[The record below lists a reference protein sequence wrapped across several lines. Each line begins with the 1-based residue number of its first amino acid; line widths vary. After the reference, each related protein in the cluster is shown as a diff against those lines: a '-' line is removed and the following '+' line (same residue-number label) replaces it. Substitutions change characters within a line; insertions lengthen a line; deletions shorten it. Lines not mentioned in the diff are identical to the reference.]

1 MRRLLRSFFLGSP
14 SVIILFYMGFANAGS
29 CPDTEEAAVW
39 VTEGTQQ
46 IRVKGVTTDRPADHL
61 VLVKPEGEQRLSSIE
76 VRGGPPWSL
85 TGDLPASLTSG
96 RVELRRGEE
105 VLACAE
111 VGSGST
117 RSLGSGWT
125 RPLEAFYATWIEQLF
140 DGPNEAA
147 LNFKSLEPVIRD
159 PERNFLWGH
168 LGLNEDQRLPADP
181 DCADLPYY
189 LRTYFAWKMG
199 LPVSYRACDRGTANR
214 PPNCGAPTLDD
225 RFTRGSPSAASFT
238 QLMRQIANTVH
249 SGSARTG
256 LGSEKTDFYPL
267 PLRRD
272 ALWPGTVYADP
283 YGHTLIIAKWVSQA
297 GETPGILFAAD
308 AQPDNSVARK
318 RFWEGNFLFA
328 NLDGAGPGF
337 KQFRP
342 IERTSW
348 GLTLLNNDQLS
359 QTAPVAPISLE
370 QGEVDPET
378 FYARMALLINPE
390 GLSPE
395 TALTTML
402 DALQEQVETRVGS
415 VNNGEQY
422 LRQHHGTVIT
432 MPSGPG
438 IFEAIGPWED
448 YATPSRDM
456 RLLIAIKVLTHLPT
470 HIDRHPELYRG
481 AASGHS
487 IADRLD
493 RELTQRT
500 IAYTRTDGSH
510 WSLTLKDIVD
520 RQLAFETAYNPNDC
534 VEIRWGALEGSE
546 EGSTCQRRAPP
557 DQRSKLEQYRRW
569 FHQTQRPSR

>member
-1 MRRLLRSFFLGSP
+1 MSRLLLRIFSGS
-14 SVIILFYMGFANAGS
+14 SLVMLLCFWGS
-29 CPDTEEAAVW
+29 AAADTCPDSEEAAVW
-39 VTEGTQQ
+39 ISEGTQD
-46 IRVKGVTTDRPADHL
+46 IRVKGVTTDRPADRL
-61 VLVKPEGEQRLSSIE
+61 VVVNATGEQELKGE

-85 TGDLPASLTSG
+85 TSDLPSSFSSG
-96 RVELRRGEE
+96 RVELRRGDE
-105 VLACAE
+105 VIACASID
-111 VGSGST
+111 SGST
-117 RSLGSGWT
+117 RSSGSGWT
-125 RPLEAFYATWIEQLF
+125 RPLEAYYSAWIEQLF

-168 LGLNEDQRLPADP
+168 LGQNEDQRLPAVP

-199 LPVSYRACDRGTANR
+199 LPVAYRACDRGTANH
-214 PPNCGAPTLDD
+214 PPSCGAPTLDD
-225 RFTRGSPSAASFT
+225 RFTRGSQSAAGFT

-256 LGSEKTDFYPL
+256 LASEKTDFYPL

-283 YGHTLIIAKWVSQA
+283 YGHTLIIAKWVPQTAERS
-297 GETPGILFAAD
+297 GILFAAD

-328 NLDGAGPGF
+328 NSDGAGPGF

-342 IERTSW
+342 IEQTSW
-348 GLTLLNNDQLS
+348 GVTLLNNDQLS
-359 QTAPVAPISLE
+359 QAAPVAPLSLD
-370 QGEVDPET
+370 QGDLDPES
-378 FYARMALLINPE
+378 FYARMALLINPQ

-395 TALTTML
+395 TALDTML

-422 LRQHHGTVIT
+422 LRQHRGTVIA
-432 MPSGPG
+432 MPSGAG
-438 IFEAIGPWED
+438 IFEAMGPWED

-456 RLLIAIKVLTHLPT
+456 RLLIAIKVLTQLPS

-481 AASGHS
+481 SASGS
-487 IADRLD
+487 RIVDRLEN
-493 RELTQRT
+493 ELQARK
-500 IAYTRTDGSH
+500 IQYTRTDGST
-510 WSLTLKDIVD
+510 WSLSLKAIVD
-520 RQLAFETAYNPNDC
+520 RKAAFETAYNPNDC
-534 VEIRWGALEGSE
+534 VEIRWGAE
-546 EGSTCQRRAPP
+546 EGSSEALTCQRRAPA
-557 DQRSKLEQYRRW
+557 DQRAKLEQYRRW